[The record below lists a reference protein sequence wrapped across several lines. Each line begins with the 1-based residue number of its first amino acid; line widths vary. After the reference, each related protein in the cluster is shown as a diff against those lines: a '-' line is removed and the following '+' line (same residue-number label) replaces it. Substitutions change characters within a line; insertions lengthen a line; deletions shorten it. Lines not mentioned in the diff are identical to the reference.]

1 MLDWLHSQLEVAMEI
16 TKSTVAKN
24 IVRLRQASG
33 MTQAELAAKLNYSDK
48 AVSKWERGESMPDVA
63 VLAQIADL
71 FQVSLDWLV
80 RGEVM
85 SAEPAVKERSHLNRA
100 LVTVMSIVL
109 VWLVAS
115 LVFMVIHLITGGNVV
130 NALVFI
136 YAVPASLIVWLVFN
150 SIWFK
155 PKMNYLIISLLMWS
169 LLVTIQMTILPFGYN
184 VWPIYVLGIPGQII
198 IFIWSKLK

>member
-1 MLDWLHSQLEVAMEI
+1 MEI
-16 TKSTVAKN
+16 TKSIVAKN
-24 IVRLRQASG
+24 IGRLRQASG

-48 AVSKWERGESMPDVA
+48 AVSKWERRESLPDVA

-85 SAEPAVKERSHLNRA
+85 SAEPAVKERSHLNRV
-100 LVTVMSIVL
+100 LVTVMSVVL
-109 VWLVAS
+109 VWLVAA

-155 PKMNYLIISLLMWS
+155 PKRNFIIISLLVWS

-184 VWPIYVLGIPGQII
+184 VWPIYILGIPGQII

>member
-1 MLDWLHSQLEVAMEI
+1 MEA

-48 AVSKWERGESMPDVA
+48 AVSKWERGESLPDVA
-63 VLAQIADL
+63 VLSKIADL

-85 SAEPAVKERSHLNRA
+85 SAEPAVNEQSRLSRV
-100 LVTVMSIVL
+100 LVTVMSVVL
-109 VWLVAS
+109 VWLVAA
-115 LVFMVIHLITGGNVV
+115 LVFMVIHLITGGNVTNV
-130 NALVFI
+130 LVFV

-150 SIWFK
+150 SIWFR
-155 PKMNYLIISLLMWS
+155 PRLNYLIISLLVWS
-169 LLVTIQMTILPFGYN
+169 LLATLQLTILPFGYN
-184 VWPIYVLGIPGQII
+184 VWPIYLLGIPAEVII
-198 IFIWSKLK
+198 IIWSRLNK

>member
-1 MLDWLHSQLEVAMEI
+1 MEG
-16 TKSTVAKN
+16 TKNTVAKN

-63 VLAQIADL
+63 VLSKIADL

-85 SAEPAVKERSHLNRA
+85 SAEPAVKERSRINR
-100 LVTVMSIVL
+100 VMITVMSVIL
-109 VWLVAS
+109 VWLVA
-115 LVFMVIHLITGGNVV
+115 
-130 NALVFI
+130 ALVFI

-150 SIWFK
+150 SIWFR
-155 PKMNYLIISLLMWS
+155 PRMNYLIISLLMWS
-169 LLVTIQMTILPFGYN
+169 LLATIHMTILPFGYN
-184 VWPIYVLGIPGQII
+184 VWPIYILGIPSQLII
-198 IFIWSKLK
+198 YVWSRLK

>member
-1 MLDWLHSQLEVAMEI
+1 MEA
-16 TKSTVAKN
+16 TKNTVAKN

-48 AVSKWERGESMPDVA
+48 AVSKWERGESLPDVV
-63 VLAQIADL
+63 VLSKIADL

-85 SAEPAVKERSHLNRA
+85 SAEPAVKEQSRLNRM

-109 VWLVAS
+109 VWLVAG
-115 LVFMVIHLITGGNVV
+115 LVFMVIHLVAGS
-130 NALVFI
+130 NAANGLVFV
-136 YAVPASLIVWLVFN
+136 YAVPACLIVWLVFN
-150 SIWFK
+150 SIWFR
-155 PKMNYLIISLLMWS
+155 PRMNYLIISLLMWS
-169 LLVTIQMTILPFGYN
+169 LLATLQLTILPFGYN
-184 VWPIYVLGIPGQII
+184 VWPIYLLGIPAQVI

>member
-1 MLDWLHSQLEVAMEI
+1 MEI
-16 TKSTVAKN
+16 TKSIVAKN
-24 IVRLRQASG
+24 IGRLRQASG

-48 AVSKWERGESMPDVA
+48 AVSKWERGESLPDVA

-85 SAEPAVKERSHLNRA
+85 SAEPAMKERSHLNRV
-100 LVTVMSIVL
+100 LVTVMSVVL
-109 VWLVAS
+109 VWLVAA

-155 PKMNYLIISLLMWS
+155 PKMNFIIISLLVWS

-184 VWPIYVLGIPGQII
+184 VWPIYILGVPGQII

>member
-1 MLDWLHSQLEVAMEI
+1 
-16 TKSTVAKN
+16 
-24 IVRLRQASG
+24 
-33 MTQAELAAKLNYSDK
+33 
-48 AVSKWERGESMPDVA
+48 
-63 VLAQIADL
+63 
-71 FQVSLDWLV
+71 
-80 RGEVM
+80 M
-85 SAEPAVKERSHLNRA
+85 SAEPAVKERSHLNRV
-100 LVTVMSIVL
+100 LVTVMSVVL
-109 VWLVAS
+109 VWLVAA

-155 PKMNYLIISLLMWS
+155 PKRNFIIISLLVWS

-184 VWPIYVLGIPGQII
+184 VWPIYILGIPGQII

>member
-1 MLDWLHSQLEVAMEI
+1 MEG
-16 TKSTVAKN
+16 TKNTVAKN

-48 AVSKWERGESMPDVA
+48 AVSKWERGESLPDVA
-63 VLAQIADL
+63 VLSKIADL

-85 SAEPAVKERSHLNRA
+85 SAEPAVKQQSKLNRV
-100 LVTVMSIVL
+100 LVTVMSVVL

-130 NALVFI
+130 NVLVFV
-136 YAVPASLIVWLVFN
+136 YAVPVSLIVWLVFN
-150 SIWFK
+150 SIWFNQRT
-155 PKMNYLIISLLMWS
+155 NYYIISLLMWS
-169 LLVTIQMTILPFGYN
+169 GIASIVLTVAACCFFVSALKSVDLPTLGRPTMPTLRLISLLL
-184 VWPIYVLGIPGQII
+184 L
-198 IFIWSKLK
+198 S

>member
-1 MLDWLHSQLEVAMEI
+1 MEA
-16 TKSTVAKN
+16 TKNTVAKN

-48 AVSKWERGESMPDVA
+48 AVSKWERGESLPDVA
-63 VLAQIADL
+63 VLAKIADL

-85 SAEPAVKERSHLNRA
+85 SAEPAVKEQSRLNRM

-109 VWLVAS
+109 VWLVAG
-115 LVFMVIHLITGGNVV
+115 LVFMVIHLVAGS
-130 NALVFI
+130 NAANGLVFV
-136 YAVPASLIVWLVFN
+136 YAVPACLIVWLVFN
-150 SIWFK
+150 SIWFR
-155 PKMNYLIISLLMWS
+155 PRMNYLIISLLMWS
-169 LLVTIQMTILPFGYN
+169 LLATLQLTILPFGYN
-184 VWPIYVLGIPGQII
+184 VWPIYLLGIPAQVI

>member
-1 MLDWLHSQLEVAMEI
+1 MEG

-63 VLAQIADL
+63 VLSKIADL

-85 SAEPAVKERSHLNRA
+85 SAEPAVKERRWQCDQYSGLYLCGACQLDR
-100 LVTVMSIVL
+100 
-109 VWLVAS
+109 VA
-115 LVFMVIHLITGGNVV
+115 
-130 NALVFI
+130 
-136 YAVPASLIVWLVFN
+136 
-150 SIWFK
+150 
-155 PKMNYLIISLLMWS
+155 
-169 LLVTIQMTILPFGYN
+169 
-184 VWPIYVLGIPGQII
+184 GI
-198 IFIWSKLK
+198 

>member
-1 MLDWLHSQLEVAMEI
+1 MEI
-16 TKSTVAKN
+16 TKSTVSKN

-48 AVSKWERGESMPDVA
+48 AVSKWERGESLPDVA
-63 VLAQIADL
+63 VLSQIADL

-85 SAEPAVKERSHLNRA
+85 SAEPAVKERSKLNRT
-100 LVTVMSIVL
+100 LVTVMSIIL

-115 LVFMVIHLITGGNVV
+115 LVFTVIHLITGGNVV
-130 NALVFI
+130 NVLVFI

-150 SIWFK
+150 SIWFR
-155 PKMNYLIISLLMWS
+155 PKLNYLIISLLMWS
-169 LLVTIQMTILPFGYN
+169 LLATIQLSILPFGYN
-184 VWPIYVLGIPGQII
+184 VWPIYLVGIPAQVI

>member
-1 MLDWLHSQLEVAMEI
+1 MEA

-48 AVSKWERGESMPDVA
+48 AVSKWERGESLPDVA
-63 VLAQIADL
+63 VLSQIADL

-85 SAEPAVKERSHLNRA
+85 SAEPAVKERSHLNRV
-100 LVTVMSIVL
+100 LVTVMSVVL
-109 VWLVAS
+109 VWLVAA

-155 PKMNYLIISLLMWS
+155 PKRNFIIISLLVWS

-184 VWPIYVLGIPGQII
+184 VWPIYILGIPGQII

>member
-1 MLDWLHSQLEVAMEI
+1 MEG
-16 TKSTVAKN
+16 TKNTVAKN

-63 VLAQIADL
+63 VLSKIADL

-85 SAEPAVKERSHLNRA
+85 SAEPAVKERSRINR
-100 LVTVMSIVL
+100 VMITVMSVIL
-109 VWLVAS
+109 VWLVAA
-115 LVFMVIHLITGGNVV
+115 LVFMVIHLITGGNVA
-130 NALVFI
+130 NILVFI

-150 SIWFK
+150 SIWFR
-155 PKMNYLIISLLMWS
+155 PRMNYLIISLLMWS
-169 LLVTIQMTILPFGYN
+169 LLATIHMTILPFGYN
-184 VWPIYVLGIPGQII
+184 VWPIYILGIPSQLII
-198 IFIWSKLK
+198 YVWSRLK

>member
-1 MLDWLHSQLEVAMEI
+1 MEI
-16 TKSTVAKN
+16 TKSIVAKN
-24 IVRLRQASG
+24 IGRLRQASG

-48 AVSKWERGESMPDVA
+48 AVSKWERGESLPDVA

-85 SAEPAVKERSHLNRA
+85 SAEPAVKERSHLNRV
-100 LVTVMSIVL
+100 LVTVMSVVL
-109 VWLVAS
+109 VWLVAA

-155 PKMNYLIISLLMWS
+155 PKRNFIIISLLVWS

-184 VWPIYVLGIPGQII
+184 VWPIYILGVPGQII

>member
-1 MLDWLHSQLEVAMEI
+1 MEPI
-16 TKSTVAKN
+16 KTTVAKN

-48 AVSKWERGESMPDVA
+48 AVSKWERGESLPDVT

-85 SAEPAVKERSHLNRA
+85 SAEPAVKEGNLRINRVM
-100 LVTVMSIVL
+100 VTIMSVVM
-109 VWLVAS
+109 VWLLAA
-115 LVFMVIHLITGGNVV
+115 LVFMVLHLITGGAVANI
-130 NALVFI
+130 LVFI
-136 YAVPASLIVWLVFN
+136 YAIPASLIVWLIFN

-155 PKMNYLIISLLMWS
+155 PRLNYLIISLLVWS
-169 LLVTIQMTILPFGYN
+169 LLATIQLTILPFGHN
-184 VWPIYVLGIPGQII
+184 VWPIYLLGIPGQII
-198 IFIWSKLK
+198 IIIWSKLK

>member
-1 MLDWLHSQLEVAMEI
+1 MEA
-16 TKSTVAKN
+16 TKNTVAKN

-63 VLAQIADL
+63 VLSRIADL

-85 SAEPAVKERSHLNRA
+85 SAEPAVKAQNRLNHL
-100 LVTVMSIVL
+100 LITVMSVIL
-109 VWLVAS
+109 VWLVAA
-115 LVFMVIHLITGGNVV
+115 LVFMVIHLIAGGNVA
-130 NALVFI
+130 NILVFV
-136 YAVPASLIVWLVFN
+136 YAVPVSLIVWLVFN

-155 PKMNYLIISLLMWS
+155 PRLNFVIISLLVWS
-169 LLVTIQMTILPFGYN
+169 LLATLQLTILPFGYN
-184 VWPIYVLGIPGQII
+184 VWPIYLLGIPAQVI
-198 IFIWSKLK
+198 IFIWSRLSR

>member
-1 MLDWLHSQLEVAMEI
+1 MEG
-16 TKSTVAKN
+16 TKNTVAKN

-63 VLAQIADL
+63 VLSKIADL

-85 SAEPAVKERSHLNRA
+85 SAEPAVKERSRLNRL
-100 LVTVMSIVL
+100 LVTIMSVIL
-109 VWLVAS
+109 VWLVAA
-115 LVFMVIHLITGGNVV
+115 LVFMVIHLITGGNVA
-130 NALVFI
+130 NILVFI

-150 SIWFK
+150 SIWFR
-155 PKMNYLIISLLMWS
+155 PRMNYLIISLLMWS
-169 LLVTIQMTILPFGYN
+169 LLATIHMTILPFGYN
-184 VWPIYVLGIPGQII
+184 VWPIYILGIPSQLII
-198 IFIWSKLK
+198 YVWSRLK

>member
-1 MLDWLHSQLEVAMEI
+1 MEA

-63 VLAQIADL
+63 VLSKIADL

-85 SAEPAVKERSHLNRA
+85 SAEPAVKAESRLNRV
-100 LVTVMSIVL
+100 LVTIMSVVM
-109 VWLVAS
+109 VWLVAA
-115 LVFMVIHLITGGNVV
+115 LVFMVIHLITGGNTA
-130 NALVFI
+130 NILVFV

-155 PKMNYLIISLLMWS
+155 PRLNYLIVSLLMWS
-169 LLVTIQMTILPFGYN
+169 LLATLQLTILPFGHN
-184 VWPIYVLGIPGQII
+184 VWPIYLLGIPAEVII
-198 IFIWSKLK
+198 LIWSRLNK

>member
-1 MLDWLHSQLEVAMEI
+1 MEI
-16 TKSTVAKN
+16 TKNTVAKN

-33 MTQAELAAKLNYSDK
+33 MTQADLAAKLNYSDK
-48 AVSKWERGESMPDVA
+48 AVSKWERGESLPDVA

-85 SAEPAVKERSHLNRA
+85 SAEPAVKERSRLNRVM
-100 LVTVMSIVL
+100 VTIMSVVL
-109 VWLVAS
+109 VWLVAA
-115 LVFMVIHLITGGNVV
+115 LVFMVIHLIAGGSVV

-150 SIWFK
+150 SSWFR
-155 PKMNYLIISLLMWS
+155 PRMNFLIISLLVWS
-169 LLVTIQMTILPFGYN
+169 LLATIHLSILPFGYN
-184 VWPIYVLGIPGQII
+184 VWPIYILGIPGQII
-198 IFIWSKLK
+198 IFIWSKLR

>member
-1 MLDWLHSQLEVAMEI
+1 MEV
-16 TKSTVAKN
+16 TKSTIAKN

-48 AVSKWERGESMPDVA
+48 AVSKWERGESLPDVA

-71 FQVSLDWLV
+71 FQVSLDWLA

-85 SAEPAVKERSHLNRA
+85 SAEPAVNERSKLNRV
-100 LVTVMSIVL
+100 LVTVMSVIL

-115 LVFMVIHLITGGNVV
+115 LVFMVIHLITGGALANI
-130 NALVFI
+130 LVFI

-155 PKMNYLIISLLMWS
+155 PKLNYVIISLLMWS

-184 VWPIYVLGIPGQII
+184 VWPIYIVGIPAQLI

>member
-1 MLDWLHSQLEVAMEI
+1 MEL
-16 TKSTVAKN
+16 TKSTVSKY

-48 AVSKWERGESMPDVA
+48 AVSKWERGESLPDVA
-63 VLAQIADL
+63 VLSQIADL

-85 SAEPAVKERSHLNRA
+85 SAEPAVKERSKLNRT
-100 LVTVMSIVL
+100 LVTVMSIIL

-115 LVFMVIHLITGGNVV
+115 LVFTVIHLITGGNVV
-130 NALVFI
+130 NILVFI

-150 SIWFK
+150 SIWFR
-155 PKMNYLIISLLMWS
+155 PRLNYLIISLLMWS
-169 LLVTIQMTILPFGYN
+169 LLVTLQMTILPFGYN
-184 VWPIYVLGIPGQII
+184 VWPIYIVGIPAQVII
-198 IFIWSKLK
+198 YIWSKLK

>member
-1 MLDWLHSQLEVAMEI
+1 MEI
-16 TKSTVAKN
+16 TKSIVAKN
-24 IVRLRQASG
+24 IGRLRQASG

-48 AVSKWERGESMPDVA
+48 AVSKWERGESLPDVA

-85 SAEPAVKERSHLNRA
+85 SAEPAVKERSHLNRV
-100 LVTVMSIVL
+100 LVTVMSVVL
-109 VWLVAS
+109 VWLVAA

-155 PKMNYLIISLLMWS
+155 PKMNFIIISLLVWS

-184 VWPIYVLGIPGQII
+184 VWPIYILGIPGQII

>member
-1 MLDWLHSQLEVAMEI
+1 MEG
-16 TKSTVAKN
+16 TKNTVAKN

-63 VLAQIADL
+63 VLSKIADL

-85 SAEPAVKERSHLNRA
+85 SAEPAVKDRSRINR
-100 LVTVMSIVL
+100 VMITVMSVIL
-109 VWLVAS
+109 VWLVAA
-115 LVFMVIHLITGGNVV
+115 LVFMVIHLITGGNVA
-130 NALVFI
+130 NILVFI

-150 SIWFK
+150 SIWFR
-155 PKMNYLIISLLMWS
+155 PRMNYLIISLLMWS
-169 LLVTIQMTILPFGYN
+169 LLATLHMTILPFGYN
-184 VWPIYVLGIPGQII
+184 VWPIYILGIPGQLII
-198 IFIWSKLK
+198 YVWSRLK

>member
-1 MLDWLHSQLEVAMEI
+1 MEA
-16 TKSTVAKN
+16 TKSTIAKN

-48 AVSKWERGESMPDVA
+48 AVSKWERGESLPDVA

-71 FQVSLDWLV
+71 FQVSLDWLA

-85 SAEPAVKERSHLNRA
+85 SAEPAVKEHSKLNRV
-100 LVTVMSIVL
+100 LVTVMSILL
-109 VWLVAS
+109 VWLVAA
-115 LVFMVIHLITGGNVV
+115 LVFMVIHLITGGSVV
-130 NALVFI
+130 NVLVFI

-150 SIWFK
+150 CIWFN
-155 PKMNYLIISLLMWS
+155 PKLNFVIISLLMWS
-169 LLVTIQMTILPFGYN
+169 LLATIQMTILPFGYN
-184 VWPIYVLGIPGQII
+184 VWPIYIVGIPAEII

>member
-1 MLDWLHSQLEVAMEI
+1 MEI
-16 TKSTVAKN
+16 TKSTVSKN

-48 AVSKWERGESMPDVA
+48 AVSKWERGESLPDVA
-63 VLAQIADL
+63 VLSQSADL

-85 SAEPAVKERSHLNRA
+85 SAEPAVKERSKLNRT
-100 LVTVMSIVL
+100 LVTVMSIIL

-115 LVFMVIHLITGGNVV
+115 LVFTVIHLITGGNVV
-130 NALVFI
+130 NVLVFI

-150 SIWFK
+150 SIWFR
-155 PKMNYLIISLLMWS
+155 PKLNYLIISLLMWS
-169 LLVTIQMTILPFGYN
+169 LLATIHLSILPFGYN
-184 VWPIYVLGIPGQII
+184 VWPIYLVGIPAQVI

>member
-1 MLDWLHSQLEVAMEI
+1 MEI
-16 TKSTVAKN
+16 TKSIVAKN
-24 IVRLRQASG
+24 IGRLRQASG

-48 AVSKWERGESMPDVA
+48 AVSKWERGESLPDVA

-85 SAEPAVKERSHLNRA
+85 SAEPAVKERSHLNRV
-100 LVTVMSIVL
+100 LVTVMSVVL
-109 VWLVAS
+109 VWLVAA

-155 PKMNYLIISLLMWS
+155 PKMNFIIISLLVWS
-169 LLVTIQMTILPFGYN
+169 LLATIQMTILPFGYN
-184 VWPIYVLGIPGQII
+184 VWPIYILGIPGQII

>member
-1 MLDWLHSQLEVAMEI
+1 MEI
-16 TKSTVAKN
+16 TKSIVAKN
-24 IVRLRQASG
+24 IGRLRQASG

-48 AVSKWERGESMPDVA
+48 AVSKWERGESLPDVA

-85 SAEPAVKERSHLNRA
+85 SAEPAVKERSHLNRV
-100 LVTVMSIVL
+100 LITVMSVVL
-109 VWLVAS
+109 VWLVAA

-155 PKMNYLIISLLMWS
+155 PKRNFIIISLLVWS

-184 VWPIYVLGIPGQII
+184 VWPIYILGIPGQII

>member
-1 MLDWLHSQLEVAMEI
+1 MEG
-16 TKSTVAKN
+16 TKNTVAKN

-63 VLAQIADL
+63 VLSKIADL

-85 SAEPAVKERSHLNRA
+85 SAEPAVKEKSRVNR
-100 LVTVMSIVL
+100 VMITVMSVIL
-109 VWLVAS
+109 VWLVAA
-115 LVFMVIHLITGGNVV
+115 LVFMVIHLITGGNVA
-130 NALVFI
+130 NILVFI

-150 SIWFK
+150 SIWFR
-155 PKMNYLIISLLMWS
+155 PRMNYLIISLLMWS
-169 LLVTIQMTILPFGYN
+169 LFVTIHMTILPFGYN
-184 VWPIYVLGIPGQII
+184 VWPIYLLGIPSQLI
-198 IFIWSKLK
+198 IFIWSRLK